1 MDDLKRN
8 VVNDNWELGKDLEF
22 VKRFLLLIII
32 IPTGAEGSMQVF
44 MPKTAD
50 KLDHVAGMS
59 LPGIQRLKKF
69 IPSPGFF
76 PSPLFQELD
85 PRDHLQL
92 LS

>member
-1 MDDLKRN
+1 MIYF
-8 VVNDNWELGKDLEF
+8 NWELGKVLEF

-50 KLDHVAGMS
+50 KLDHVAGM
-59 LPGIQRLKKF
+59 LLTGIQRLKKF

-76 PSPLFQELD
+76 PQPSFS
-85 PRDHLQL
+85 RA
-92 LS
+92 